1 MLFKN
6 EYQKAVNKDSVKIL
20 REEERKRL
28 LNLPSN
34 TEINIK
40 IHINEL
46 NLAIRNAQ
54 RNKTYGPDEIH
65 YEFYK
70 YTPEQIIEKILN
82 QINQCWNKGEYHK
95 EFKNVIIN
103 PINKPCKNR
112 AEAVSFRYISR
123 ISALGKIFENI
134 ITET

>member
-1 MLFKN
+1 MLFEN
-6 EYQKAVNKDSVKIL
+6 EYQKAVNNDSVKIL

-54 RNKTYGPDEIH
+54 RNKTYGPHKIH

-70 YTPEQIIEKILN
+70 YTPEQIIEK
-82 QINQCWNKGEYHK
+82 Y
-95 EFKNVIIN
+95 
-103 PINKPCKNR
+103 
-112 AEAVSFRYISR
+112 
-123 ISALGKIFENI
+123 
-134 ITET
+134 